1 VSGRGASATF
11 LYCPESVSEILGPNA
26 EAVFEPQHL
35 RMESGEIAGKTAVAI
50 CLLPEL
56 ERNYTGGDLLYP
68 NAQTRDLSPTQVL
81 SDDQKQSLLG
91 ELAAI
96 DKALTA
102 SPNDPGLL
110 VAKAAVLQKYN
121 LNAEAA
127 EHLQKISGA
136 LPASVWARQLVH
148 AAPQTPPRRD
158 TQTQQAGPKLEEGKT
173 YALLVGI
180 SNYEKL
186 LKEQYLHYADHF

>member
-1 VSGRGASATF
+1 
-11 LYCPESVSEILGPNA
+11 
-26 EAVFEPQHL
+26 
-35 RMESGEIAGKTAVAI
+35 MESGEIAGKTAVAI

-136 LPASVWARQLVH
+136 LPASVWARQRSTRRPKRRL
-148 AAPQTPPRRD
+148 AAILKRSRP
-158 TQTQQAGPKLEEGKT
+158 GPNWRKARPTRCWWEFPIT
-173 YALLVGI
+173 R
-180 SNYEKL
+180 SC
-186 LKEQYLHYADHF
+186 

>member
-68 NAQTRDLSPTQVL
+68 KAQTRDLSPTQVL
-81 SDDQKQSLLG
+81 SDDQKQSFSVSSRPS
-91 ELAAI
+91 I
-96 DKALTA
+96 RR
-102 SPNDPGLL
+102 SPP
-110 VAKAAVLQKYN
+110 VRTT
-121 LNAEAA
+121 
-127 EHLQKISGA
+127 
-136 LPASVWARQLVH
+136 PAYWS
-148 AAPQTPPRRD
+148 PRRLSCRN
-158 TQTQQAGPKLEEGKT
+158 T
-173 YALLVGI
+173 I
-180 SNYEKL
+180 
-186 LKEQYLHYADHF
+186 